1 MIPESVFAPVIWR
14 KLSDSTKLI
23 YFELWG
29 LATKCDTRG
38 AFTFKVGTVPSIEDI
53 AFELRRDQNIDEFNA
68 HIQALIEG
76 GMLAN
81 DETGIYITAFR
92 EANSRT
98 QADRRRIWAEKK
110 RGQRSFDSQ
119 EDSLDSQPDTQD
131 SDSDTSSGSLAD
143 VPKDV
148 QEESNALSLKNKEL
162 RVNLNLNPSGSSV
175 GESGDSPPPP
185 DSPPSKPKPKKSTAD
200 ERSSHPAILAIF
212 HVTGKMPH
220 KDIYGPIIEALGQS
234 PDEIKLKSC
243 WEAWR
248 IRNYSPTNYA
258 WATEWYLQGIP
269 AQRQGNSARAS
280 PNSPGPPE
288 TNGDGMTREQRLL
301 AQTLAKVQAQNG
313 EFP

>member
-1 MIPESVFAPVIWR
+1 MPWIKLHTSLLNDPRLSEVEPLARLRLYELMMLAGQCDAGGALVRPDGSPMSIANIAWALRVSADQIASDITALCAVGLIERHDETVFIAGFEESQGQSQSEKRAAWAER
-14 KLSDSTKLI
+14 Q
-23 YFELWG
+23 
-29 LATKCDTRG
+29 AR
-38 AFTFKVGTVPSIEDI
+38 
-53 AFELRRDQNIDEFNA
+53 RRDTKSSSENVTRESRVTGRDNVTSVTP
-68 HIQALIEG
+68 LEG
-76 GMLAN
+76 EG
-81 DETGIYITAFR
+81 DKER
-92 EANSRT
+92 EGEE
-98 QADRRRIWAEKK
+98 EKREK
-110 RGQRSFDSQ
+110 R
-119 EDSLDSQPDTQD
+119 
-131 SDSDTSSGSLAD
+131 
-143 VPKDV
+143 
-148 QEESNALSLKNKEL
+148 EEA
-162 RVNLNLNPSGSSV
+162 R
-175 GESGDSPPPP
+175 ESGDSPPAP
-185 DSPPSKPKPKKSTAD
+185 DSPPSRPKPKKSTAD

-220 KDIYGPIIEALGQS
+220 KDIYGPIIDALGQS